1 MQLPQT
7 HYDVLQGLRPY
18 VIQATEQDAAKLIAL
33 GLKSTVASS
42 DDIDSQV
49 DLCVD
54 KAKAEMKERFARQ
67 NGIPLS
73 NADSFF
79 EMAIRQNPQPMITLL
94 SAINY
99 EYHALLNFCIFD
111 KKVFYFAD
119 DATDKLANT
128 EINLKAD
135 MINLPFPSCLFAFT
149 SRTAVNA
156 LYNMMGEDGR
166 RAMNAGDLDYSAPI
180 SVFLTMLPGGDLP
193 GRKLAIVAFHARK
206 PAFIRN
212 MTSRILYLP
221 DDWTLEQSLRT
232 DWKKISPNN
241 IGSGIR
247 SSWNDQTFSLN
258 NDDKSFYTDG
268 LVFFRLV
275 LNSILYLSSSEA
287 EISDEKSPVPEIILN
302 RDAIP
307 SPKKRRQMTQAA
319 ERFSVLDYTK
329 VGATVPPITLRSP
342 ESETE
347 SGASQGAG
355 TRPQVRFLVRGH
367 WRNQAH
373 GPNRADRKIIWIVPF
388 YKGPD
393 IAEQVNKPYLV
404 R

>member
-7 HYDVLQGLRPY
+7 YYDVLQGMRPY
-18 VIQATEQDAAKLIAL
+18 VNQAAEEDAAKLIAL

-42 DDIDSQV
+42 DDIDSQIH
-49 DLCVD
+49 LCVD
-54 KAKAEMKERFARQ
+54 KAKAEMKARFARQ
-67 NGIPLS
+67 YGIPLS

-79 EMAIRQNPQPMITLL
+79 ESAIRQNPQPMINML
-94 SAINY
+94 SAVNY
-99 EYHALLNFCIFD
+99 EYHALLNFTLFD
-111 KKVFYFAD
+111 KKVFYFGDNAAD
-119 DATDKLANT
+119 QLANT
-128 EINLKAD
+128 EINLRAD
-135 MINLPFPSCLFAFT
+135 MINLPFPSCMFTFT
-149 SRTAVNA
+149 SQTAVNA
-156 LYNMMGEDGR
+156 LYNLMGQDGR
-166 RAMNAGDLDYSAPI
+166 RAMNAGDLDYAAPI

-221 DDWTLEQSLRT
+221 DEWTLEQSLRT

-241 IGSGIR
+241 LGPAIR
-247 SSWNDQTFSLN
+247 ANQHDQSYSLN
-258 NDDKSFYTDG
+258 NEDKSFYTDG
-268 LVFFRLV
+268 LAFFRLV

-287 EISDEKSPVPEIILN
+287 EVADEKSPVSEIITK

-307 SPKKRRQMTQAA
+307 SPAKRRKLTQVA

-329 VGATVPPITLRSP
+329 VGASIPPITLRASH
-342 ESETE
+342 SATE
-347 SGASQGAG
+347 NGPSQGTG
-355 TRPQVRFLVRGH
+355 VRPQVRFLVRGH